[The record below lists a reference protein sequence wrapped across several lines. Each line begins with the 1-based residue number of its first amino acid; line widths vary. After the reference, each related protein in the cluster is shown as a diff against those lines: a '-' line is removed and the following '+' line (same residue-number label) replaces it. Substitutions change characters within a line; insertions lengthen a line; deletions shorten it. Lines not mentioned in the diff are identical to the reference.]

1 MANRDSKGSSK
12 SVVVRQAWVKS
23 GQTKAWFQAAGRVGV
38 RSRRGSEPDK
48 SKTRQNKNTE
58 LLGKGTGRLENKE

>member
-12 SVVVRQAWVKS
+12 FVVVRQAWVKS

-38 RSRRGSEPDK
+38 GSRRGSEPDK
-48 SKTRQNKNTE
+48 SKTINNTE